1 MLIGRR
7 GHYIMTASRRV
18 RHSVVREA
26 IEAVATALRRA
37 ARKGADDTSGAAA
50 VEFAL
55 VALPFILLVFL
66 ALQTVLVFMF
76 SEALQTATI
85 QTSRMIMTG
94 QSASDTQS
102 QFQNAVCANLPS
114 MFNCSG
120 VMVDVQSV
128 SGGDVNGFSTLNTAP
143 LVPAYSNTTGKVTNS
158 WSFQQGQPGDV
169 VIVRVMYDWPVL
181 GGIFGF
187 ANQPNGTYL
196 MVGTAVF
203 ENEPYDSGLSS

>member
-1 MLIGRR
+1 MPAR
-7 GHYIMTASRRV
+7 RRV
-18 RHSVVREA
+18 RHSVVRD
-26 IEAVATALRRA
+26 AVETVARGTRRA
-37 ARKGADDTSGAAA
+37 VRRCASDSSGAAA

-66 ALQTVLVFMF
+66 ALQTAIIFLM
-76 SEALQTATI
+76 SQALQTATTQSARLI
-85 QTSRMIMTG
+85 LTG
-94 QSASDTQS
+94 QSSSQTAQ
-102 QFQNAVCANLPS
+102 QFQQAVCANLPS

-128 SGGDVNGFSTLNTAP
+128 SGGSASDFSSLNTAP
-143 LVPAYSNTTGKVTNS
+143 LTPTYDNTTGQVTNT
-158 WSFQQGQPGDV
+158 WSFSQGQPGDV

-203 ENEPYDSGLSS
+203 ENEPYNGLSG